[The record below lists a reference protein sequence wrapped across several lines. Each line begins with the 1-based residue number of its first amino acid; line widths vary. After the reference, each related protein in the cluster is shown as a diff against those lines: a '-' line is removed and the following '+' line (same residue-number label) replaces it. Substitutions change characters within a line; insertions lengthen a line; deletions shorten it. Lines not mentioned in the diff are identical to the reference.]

1 MERSALTEWILPAL
15 SGPVV
20 QEIPGQIRPPDGPL
34 PGLRTDP
41 YESPAR
47 RIRSQLEIRRVLFL
61 QRVPAI
67 FQAGPGSFSLET
79 VQGHYRLYLD
89 LLAALDSPGKRLL
102 DIGCGAGFF
111 VKAAARS
118 GWEASGTE
126 ISEVAAEYARAVT
139 QVRVLRGKLEYL
151 KIPAQDYDV
160 VTMLD
165 LLEHLFEPLS
175 TLREVHRIMKDG
187 AVLIISTPDVQ
198 SLSRRFLGRSW
209 AVLSPAEHQCY
220 FAAETLS
227 RALRLTG
234 FRLIGLKNLLNFNPD
249 YTHQPGS
256 FRHRFWRA
264 CIRGLERTAMMRK
277 IHRHEYRDLCHSVR
291 GPDSTPLLAG
301 AFTAKRKIT
310 GPRKPGLGET
320 FWWPWPKKP
329 RPAGSSPGM
338 NIRSTNSLV
347 DREMYRYPSGRRGS

>member
-1 MERSALTEWILPAL
+1 MERSALTEWIPCPLCQGRSFRKFLVKFDLPMVRCQACGL
-15 SGPVV
+15 IHTNPRLAESEVNLRYGASYFFN
-20 QEIPGQIRPPDGPL
+20 EYL
-34 PGLRTDP
+34 P
-41 YESPAR
+41 
-47 RIRSQLEIRRVLFL
+47 
-61 QRVPAI
+61 I

-126 ISEVAAEYARAVT
+126 ISEVAAQYARAVT

-256 FRHRFWRA
+256 FRHRFWKA

-277 IHRHEYRDLCHSVR
+277 IHRHEYRELCHSVR

-301 AFTAKRKIT
+301 AFTAKRKIYRAAKAWLR
-310 GPRKPGLGET
+310 GDILVALA
-320 FWWPWPKKP
+320 KK
-329 RPAGSSPGM
+329 A
-338 NIRSTNSLV
+338 
-347 DREMYRYPSGRRGS
+347 